1 MARANA
7 PKVVPAVE
15 KDNEYVLR
23 TVADHNIK
31 FIGLWF
37 TDILG
42 FQKSCDIDAEELP
55 KALTE
60 GLGFDGSS
68 IEGFARIEESD
79 VILRPDPTTFAILP
93 WRHGEDVAMAR
104 MMCDV
109 HLPDGRPYPGDPRH
123 ALKRNLK
130 RAADMGF
137 TFYVGPELEYFYFR
151 RAQGNPECLDEMGYY
166 DQVPPDIG
174 SDLRRETA
182 LALDKMGIGVEY
194 SHHEVAPSQHEIDL
208 RYSDALTMADRVM
221 SYRYAV
227 KEVAAR
233 HDVYATFMPKPIFG
247 QNGSGMH
254 VHMSLFKGS
263 RNAFFNARDKYHL
276 SLVAK
281 QFIAGLLRH
290 ASEMAAVTNQ
300 WVNSYKRLVPGYE
313 APAYISWGHRNRSA
327 LVRVPMYKPG
337 KESGTRIEY
346 RAPDP
351 ACNPYLAFSVMLAA
365 GLKGIDR
372 RYKLVPPV
380 EDNVYEMDIAMH
392 KDRGIASLPGNLH
405 DAILLAEQSEVVREA
420 LGEHV
425 FSKFITNK
433 KIEWDRY
440 RIQVTHYEI
449 DRYLPIL

>member
-1 MARANA
+1 MAKEN
-7 PKVVPAVE
+7 PKKVVPTVE

-42 FQKSCDIDAEELP
+42 FQKSCDIAAEELP

-79 VILRPDPTTFAILP
+79 VILRPDPSTFTVLP
-93 WRHGEDVAMAR
+93 WLHDDQVGMAR

-109 HLPDGRPYPGDPRH
+109 QQPDEKPYPGDPRH

-130 RAADMGF
+130 KAAGLGY
-137 TFYVGPELEYFYFR
+137 TFYVGPELEYFYFKCPN
-151 RAQGNPECLDEMGYY
+151 GKPECLDEMGYY
-166 DQVPPDIG
+166 DQVPPDVG

-182 LALDKMGIGVEY
+182 LALEKMDIGVEY

-221 SYRYAV
+221 TYRYAV

-233 HDVYATFMPKPIFG
+233 HGVYATFMPKPIFG
-247 QNGSGMH
+247 ENGSGMH
-254 VHMSLFKGS
+254 VHMSLFKGN
-263 RNAFFNARDKYHL
+263 RNAFYNASDKYHL
-276 SLVAK
+276 SPVAK
-281 QFIAGLLRH
+281 MFIAGILRH
-290 ASEMAAVTNQ
+290 AAEMAVVTNQ

-327 LVRVPMYKPG
+327 LVRVPMYNPG
-337 KESGTRIEY
+337 KETATRIEF

-365 GLKGIDR
+365 GLKGIER
-372 RYKLVPPV
+372 RYKLPPAV
-380 EDNVYEMDIAMH
+380 EDNVYEMDMALH

-405 DAILLAEQSEVVREA
+405 DAILLGEQSEVVREA
-420 LGEHV
+420 LGDHV
-425 FSKFITNK
+425 FSKFIANK

-440 RIQVTHYEI
+440 RIQVTNYELE
-449 DRYLPIL
+449 RYLPVL

>member
-1 MARANA
+1 MPAPEKTIS
-7 PKVVPAVE
+7 PKVK
-15 KDNEYVLR
+15 KDVEYVLR
-23 TVADHNIK
+23 AVADHNVK

-42 FQKSCDIDAEELP
+42 FQKSCDIAAEELP
-55 KALTE
+55 KALEE

-79 VILRPDPTTFAILP
+79 VILRPDPSTFTIMP
-93 WRHGEDVAMAR
+93 WRHEGEVAMAR

-109 HLPDGRPYPGDPRH
+109 CQPSGEPYPGDPRQV
-123 ALKRNLK
+123 LKRNLK
-130 RAADMGF
+130 KAADLGY
-137 TFYVGPELEYFYFR
+137 TFYVGPELEFFYFR
-151 RAQGNPECLDEMGYY
+151 KSTGVPEILDEMGYY

-182 LALDKMGIGVEY
+182 LALEQMEIGVEY
-194 SHHEVAPSQHEIDL
+194 SHHEVASSQHEIDL
-208 RYSDALTMADRVM
+208 RYAEGLAMADNVM
-221 SYRYAV
+221 MYRYAV

-233 HDVYATFMPKPIFG
+233 HGVYATFMPKPIFG

-254 VHMSLFKGS
+254 VHMSLFKEK

-276 SLVAK
+276 SSTGK

-290 ASEMAAVTNQ
+290 VPEIVAVTNQ

-313 APAYISWGHRNRSA
+313 APAYVSWGRRNRSA

-337 KESGTRIEY
+337 KETSTRIEF
-346 RAPDP
+346 RVPDP
-351 ACNPYLAFSVMLAA
+351 ACNPYLVFSVCLAA
-365 GLKGIDR
+365 GLRGIEQGYR
-372 RYKLVPPV
+372 LVPPV
-380 EDNVYEMDIAMH
+380 EDNVFEMDIAMH
-392 KDRGIASLPGNLH
+392 RDRGIASLPGNLH
-405 DAILLAEQSEVVREA
+405 DAIALAEKSDLLREA

-425 FSKFITNK
+425 FTKFIANK
-433 KIEWDRY
+433 KIEWDQY
-440 RIQVTHYEI
+440 RIQVTKYEI